1 MRDEACRSFRDGSA
15 GGRCTGVDG
24 VPPVSPLSTGQAP
37 QRQGR
42 SIEAAQ
48 LQDAMRPTSLR
59 ANDCATPGTEQ
70 FPPPSPKSQTASPTT
85 THCQHLSPRRSALWA
100 PHHLESQPHRH
111 PAGELHYMRVR
122 HAGDTL
128 CDCLVS
134 CKTPTT
140 ASMEGARRLQD
151 RAQCPL
157 ARKYSPSTGLPTALA
172 RKNSP
177 GAPENSLIHPF
188 QAYGANFFALTHTP
202 GRAGRTFSRLNETA
216 TAFASSFTGAHET
229 SDAFARPQCP
239 KIKHFARAKVPAV
252 SPHHEDRAAMAPAVS
267 DQPHTAPNRQAM
279 HRLTHHCTSY

>member
-1 MRDEACRSFRDGSA
+1 MWDEACRSFRDGSA
-15 GGRCTGVDG
+15 GGRWTGVDG

-59 ANDCATPGTEQ
+59 ANDCATPGAEQ
-70 FPPPSPKSQTASPTT
+70 FPPPSLKSQTASPTT
-85 THCQHLSPRRSALWA
+85 THCQHFSPRRSALWA
-100 PHHLESQPHRH
+100 PHHLESRPHGH

-128 CDCLVS
+128 CDCLAS

-157 ARKYSPSTGLPTALA
+157 ARKYSP
-172 RKNSP
+172 N
-177 GAPENSLIHPF
+177 APENSLFRPF
-188 QAYGANFFALTHTP
+188 QACGASFFALTHTP

-252 SPHHEDRAAMAPAVS
+252 SPHHEDRAAMGPPVS
-267 DQPHTAPNRQAM
+267 ARQRAAPNRQAM

>member
-1 MRDEACRSFRDGSA
+1 
-15 GGRCTGVDG
+15 
-24 VPPVSPLSTGQAP
+24 
-37 QRQGR
+37 
-42 SIEAAQ
+42 
-48 LQDAMRPTSLR
+48 MRPTSLR
-59 ANDCATPGTEQ
+59 ANDCATPGAEQ

-100 PHHLESQPHRH
+100 PHHLESRPHRH

-151 RAQCPL
+151 RAQCRL
-157 ARKYSPSTGLPTALA
+157 ARKNSPNMGLPTALARKNSPSTGLPTALARKNSPGTGLPTALA

-177 GAPENSLIHPF
+177 GAPENSLFHPF
-188 QAYGANFFALTHTP
+188 QACGANVFALTHTP
-202 GRAGRTFSRLNETA
+202 GRAGRTFSRFNETA

-229 SDAFARPQCP
+229 SDAFARPQCR
-239 KIKHFARAKVPAV
+239 KIKHFARAKAPTV
-252 SPHHEDRAAMAPAVS
+252 SPHHEDRAAMGPPVS
-267 DQPHTAPNRQAM
+267 ARQRAAPNRQAM

>member
-1 MRDEACRSFRDGSA
+1 MTAPISNGPTTHGYTTMRD
-15 GGRCTGVDG
+15 
-24 VPPVSPLSTGQAP
+24 
-37 QRQGR
+37 
-42 SIEAAQ
+42 
-48 LQDAMRPTSLR
+48 
-59 ANDCATPGTEQ
+59 AT
-70 FPPPSPKSQTASPTT
+70 
-85 THCQHLSPRRSALWA
+85 
-100 PHHLESQPHRH
+100 
-111 PAGELHYMRVR
+111 
-122 HAGDTL
+122 
-128 CDCLVS
+128 
-134 CKTPTT
+134 TPTT

-177 GAPENSLIHPF
+177 GAPENSLFHPF
-188 QAYGANFFALTHTP
+188 QACGANVFALTHTP
-202 GRAGRTFSRLNETA
+202 GRAGRTFSRFNETA

-239 KIKHFARAKVPAV
+239 KIKHFARAKAPTV

>member
-15 GGRCTGVDG
+15 GGRWTGVDG

-59 ANDCATPGTEQ
+59 ANNCALPGTEQ
-70 FPPPSPKSQTASPTT
+70 FPTPSPKSQTASPTT
-85 THCQHLSPRRSALWA
+85 THCQHLSPRRSARWA

-157 ARKYSPSTGLPTALA
+157 ARKNSPS
-172 RKNSP
+172 
-177 GAPENSLIHPF
+177 APENSLFRPF
-188 QAYGANFFALTHTP
+188 QACGANFFALTHTP
-202 GRAGRTFSRLNETA
+202 GRAGRTFSRFNETA

-229 SDAFARPQCP
+229 SDAFARPQCR
-239 KIKHFARAKVPAV
+239 KIKHFARAKAPAV
-252 SPHHEDRAAMAPAVS
+252 SPHHEDRAAMGPAVS
-267 DQPHTAPNRQAM
+267 DRQRAAPNRQAM

>member
-1 MRDEACRSFRDGSA
+1 MR
-15 GGRCTGVDG
+15 T
-24 VPPVSPLSTGQAP
+24 
-37 QRQGR
+37 
-42 SIEAAQ
+42 
-48 LQDAMRPTSLR
+48 TSLR
-59 ANDCATPGTEQ
+59 AHDCALPGPEQ
-70 FPPPSPKSQTASPTT
+70 FPPPSPKSQTTSPTT

-157 ARKYSPSTGLPTALA
+157 ARKNSPNMGLPTALA

-177 GAPENSLIHPF
+177 SAPENNLFRPF
-188 QAYGANFFALTHTP
+188 QAC
-202 GRAGRTFSRLNETA
+202 GRAFSRSRT
-216 TAFASSFTGAHET
+216 
-229 SDAFARPQCP
+229 
-239 KIKHFARAKVPAV
+239 
-252 SPHHEDRAAMAPAVS
+252 
-267 DQPHTAPNRQAM
+267 RQAARGELFRASM
-279 HRLTHHCTSY
+279 KPPPPLLAHSRVHMKPATPLLAHNAAKSSISREQRRQRFHPTTKTGPQWGHRFQPGNALHRIGKRCTG